1 MGSKVKPPR
10 VTTIDFETAGI
21 ERRPKYPPIPVGV
34 SILKPG
40 QKKSRYYA
48 WGHPQENNCSKEE
61 ARNALR
67 EVWDS
72 GDGILCHNSK
82 FDLDVAET
90 HFQLPLPRWE
100 RIHDS
105 MFLLFLDNPYSPDFK
120 LKAAAKRLLGMEPEE
135 RDAVKDWI
143 LVNVPEMQKGYP
155 WPKVDRWGHKID
167 RTKPKRYPFMH
178 WGYYICRAPGNLV
191 GKYADGD
198 VVRTAALFNHLYP
211 SIVERGMLPAYDRER
226 KLLPILLRNER
237 EGVRLDLDGA
247 EKAHASLA
255 KGMQTCDD
263 WLRKR
268 LKAPDLEVGSDKQLA
283 DALDGAGVV
292 SEWVYT
298 APSKTHPEGQRSVSK
313 DNLTPSMFSDKRVA
327 QALGYRNRCQTL
339 MVTFLE
345 PWIEMGEVGGRIY
358 TSWNQIKGD
367 GTWGGAGAGT
377 GRLSSSPNFQN
388 IPQEWEDEE
397 SSDPDRFIHPGFLRS
412 LGHLP
417 LARGLLLPDKGW
429 EWLKR
434 DYSQQEYRA
443 TAHFEDGVLAA
454 EYCTNPKADMHKF
467 VQRQIFDVTG
477 QDLSRKI
484 VKTLNFGMLYGMG
497 LAKLAKKLGITVEEA
512 RRVKKSWQKALPD
525 VVTMD
530 EEIKQIGKI
539 GGTIVTWGGRVYS
552 VKPPAERKDGGWQ
565 TFEYKML
572 NDLIQGS
579 SADCT
584 KEAMIR
590 YDEVRK
596 DSRLLIQVHDELN
609 ITAPPKASK
618 IEMRKLRDAMG
629 SVGIALGEEPSDD
642 GRFRVPM
649 LSEGFRSTTTWAA
662 IEEWEP

>member
-105 MFLLFLDNPYSPDFK
+105 MFLLFLDDPYSLSLA
-120 LKAAAKRLLGMEPEE
+120 LKPAAHRLLGMAPEE

-143 LVNVPEMQKGYP
+143 LENVPEMQRNYP
-155 WPKVDRWGHKID
+155 WPKVNRWGRKFK
-167 RTKPKRYPFMH
+167 KPS
-178 WGYYICRAPGNLV
+178 WGAYICRAPGNLV

-247 EKAHASLA
+247 VKAHKTLA

-268 LKAPDLEVGSDKQLA
+268 LKAPTLEVDSDQDLA
-283 DALDGAGVV
+283 DALDAQGVV

-298 APSKTHPEGQRSVSK
+298 TPTKTHPEGQRSVSK

-327 QALGYRNRCQTL
+327 QALGYRNRAQTL
-339 MVTFLE
+339 MSVFLE
-345 PWIEMGEVGGRIY
+345 HWIDMAEETGRIY
-358 TSWNQIKGD
+358 TSWNQVK
-367 GTWGGAGAGT
+367 GAGSWGDAGAST
-377 GRLSSSPNFQN
+377 GRMSSNPNFQN
-388 IPQEWEDEE
+388 IPKKWEKAKEKRG
-397 SSDPDRFIHPGFLRS
+397 PDDYSHPLFLRS
-412 LGHLP
+412 LDPLP

-454 EYCTNPKADMHKF
+454 EYRTNPKADMHDY
-467 VQRQIFDVTG
+467 VTELIFKVTG
-477 QDLSRKI
+477 VRLPRDT
-484 VKTLNFGMLYGMG
+484 VKTLDFGMLYGMG

-512 RRVKKSWQKALPD
+512 RRIKKSWQKALPD

-530 EEIKQIGKI
+530 EEIKQIGKL

-609 ITAPPKASK
+609 ITAPPRASK

-629 SVGIALGEEPSDD
+629 SVGIAFGDEPSDD